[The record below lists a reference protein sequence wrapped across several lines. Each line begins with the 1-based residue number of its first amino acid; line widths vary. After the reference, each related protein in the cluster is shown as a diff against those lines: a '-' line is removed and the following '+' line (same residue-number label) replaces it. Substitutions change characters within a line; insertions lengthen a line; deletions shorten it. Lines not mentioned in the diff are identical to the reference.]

1 MQVYANSGQIAITSD
16 RRLKSNITLIE
27 DALGKIQQ
35 LRGVKF
41 RYSNHSNANQSGVV
55 NEEGALQIGFIAQ
68 EVREVEPDLIS
79 QPKSGS
85 QKDFL
90 HMNYAGV
97 TPILVEAMKELR
109 VEFAL
114 ETKALKMEV
123 ASLKGQLQILE
134 RRTRSRNSIPTPMPL

>member
-1 MQVYANSGQIAITSD
+1 MQVYGSSIQTTSD
-16 RRLKSNITLIE
+16 RRLKSNITNIE

-41 RYSNHSNANQSGVV
+41 RYSNHSSANQSGVLK
-55 NEEGALQIGFIAQ
+55 EDEALQIGFIAQ
-68 EVREVEPDLIS
+68 EVREVEPDLVS

-97 TPILVEAMKELR
+97 TPILVEAMKQLR
-109 VEFAL
+109 QEFTL
-114 ETKALKMEV
+114 ETEALKLEIS
-123 ASLKGQLQILE
+123 SLRSQLQTLE
-134 RRTRSRNSIPTPMPL
+134 RRTEGAPASKLGTPGP